1 MNRKTYTKNSPK
13 NFRKYPSLM
22 KLSISYSKENKLK
35 PVEEWIYGSLNITG
49 NDRLINFKNQKAFN
63 GYQKKRID
71 LYKSNYI
78 FNIFILVL

>member
-35 PVEEWIYGSLNITG
+35 LVEE
-49 NDRLINFKNQKAFN
+49 
-63 GYQKKRID
+63 
-71 LYKSNYI
+71 
-78 FNIFILVL
+78 